1 MPDALTYPRVVPA
14 GDCAFLAEFGDAID
28 PIIMGRVQA
37 AMRAV
42 NAAAPDG
49 MIEAQPTFKSLL
61 VRFDPVVA
69 DADALFVLVRA
80 VAEDAAGGAAVGSD
94 TRVWDVPVVYG
105 GAAGP
110 ELGEVADLMGISEA
124 EAAAAHGADE
134 VSVVMLGFGA
144 GVAYIAQHGPAWDI
158 PRRATVQAP
167 VAPGAV
173 IVAIRQTVFTPVS
186 MPTGWRWI
194 GTSPLLTFDKARNRP
209 ILLSPGD
216 RIRFHAITNE
226 EAEAFDPEPLWA
238 AL

>member
-1 MPDALTYPRVVPA
+1 MPAALTYPRVVPA
-14 GDCAFLAEFGDAID
+14 GDSAYLAEFGDAVD
-28 PIIMGRVQA
+28 LAIMARVQA

-42 NAAAPDG
+42 NGAAPAG
-49 MIEAQPTFKSLL
+49 LIEAQPTFKSLL

-69 DADALFVLVRA
+69 DAEALFEL
-80 VAEDAAGGAAVGSD
+80 VAEIASDAAKGAAVATD
-94 TRVWDVPVVYG
+94 ARLWEVPVVYG

-110 ELGEVADLMGISEA
+110 ELGEVAELLDMSEA

-144 GVAYIAQHGPAWDI
+144 GVAYIAQHGPEWDI

-194 GTSPLLTFDKARNRP
+194 GTSPLLTFDKARERP

-216 RIRFHAITNE
+216 RIRFRAISSA
-226 EAEAFDPEPLWA
+226 EAEAFDPEPWWA